1 MRRKESRTGGQTR
14 EEIHTSGNC
23 EAGMMGA
30 VQRAEFGAMK
40 INLTPEQEK
49 IAEDELKTGRFRT
62 AEEVIAQA
70 LQALREKERSASLGT
85 ANGGQREAVREMLA
99 FVEKNRT
106 RLDGISV
113 KELIHEG
120 HRL

>member
-1 MRRKESRTGGQTR
+1 MT
-14 EEIHTSGNC
+14 
-23 EAGMMGA
+23 
-30 VQRAEFGAMK
+30 

-49 IAEDELKTGRFRT
+49 IVKEELKSGHFRSTEELISQALDALLAMVSSSPASADTGRR
-62 AEEVIAQA
+62 
-70 LQALREKERSASLGT
+70 
-85 ANGGQREAVREMLA
+85 REAVREMMS

-106 RLDGISV
+106 PLQGLSV